1 MFEKIIGNEKNK
13 SILEKS
19 IKLKKT
25 SHSYL
30 FWGTEG
36 IGKRL
41 IALEFAKKILCL
53 EPENENCKCKSCIE
67 FYSGS
72 NPDFLIIEP

>member
-19 IKLKKT
+19 IEIKKT

-30 FWGTEG
+30 FWGIEG
-36 IGKRL
+36 IGKKTNSIR
-41 IALEFAKKILCL
+41 ICKKDVMFRAR
-53 EPENENCKCKSCIE
+53 K
-67 FYSGS
+67 
-72 NPDFLIIEP
+72 

>member
-19 IKLKKT
+19 IEIKKT

-30 FWGTEG
+30 FWGIEG
-36 IGKRL
+36 IGKKL
-41 IALEFAKKILCL
+41 IASEFAKKMF
-53 EPENENCKCKSCIE
+53 CI
-67 FYSGS
+67 G
-72 NPDFLIIEP
+72 PDNKE